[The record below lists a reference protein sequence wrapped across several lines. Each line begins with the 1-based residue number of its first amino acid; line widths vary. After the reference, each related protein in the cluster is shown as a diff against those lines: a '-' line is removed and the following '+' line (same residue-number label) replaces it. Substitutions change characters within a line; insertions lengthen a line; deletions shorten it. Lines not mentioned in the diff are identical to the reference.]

1 MADSIMSVTSQP
13 CTICEFEKWNK
24 ETEIGSKSGH
34 ERILENYEEVQES
47 AVLGCAGCIIL
58 HEAWIWCIPDK
69 ELRSKALIAFNIDM
83 SKMYFHLFTDYV
95 FDVDIFTLP
104 GQPRLKHIASA
115 SLLSPSTELRYNMPR
130 ILSWIESCERLHE
143 RCSEVTRFTPFRLLD
158 LQPGAQDCVRL
169 VYATNVRYAC
179 LSHCWGSTRS
189 KHLTT
194 RQNISANE
202 SGIPLLELPKTFQD
216 AVYITK
222 ALGIRYLWIDTFCI
236 TQDDEKDWETQA
248 SLMAAIYENAYITI
262 AAGASD
268 DDDGGF
274 FSETGERYKKPHKF
288 HLSIDGIDHEFYVR
302 DAVPHP
308 GNEWPGG
315 RLLPLMTRAWTM
327 QERLLAKRYLCFGH
341 NEIFWECQEDVSCS
355 CTIADGPF
363 NPCDGKPKFR
373 GCEPL
378 KYQCSLLND
387 LSSSELGMLWRGLVE
402 EYSGRDLTKPG
413 DKLPALAGLAEKFQR
428 VSKSPFLA
436 GLWDTNLREDLA
448 WHTSGN
454 DASFGRVRKGPSW
467 TWAAACESRI
477 RWPSIQLHK
486 TFQVNRTSIHG
497 GSQGF
502 ELHDYAEGSHL
513 SIHGLIQHVS
523 IQINDETDDLEEAC
537 PLLRRC
543 QVVEWIRNH
552 SEHSQQLA
560 RGTGTLVESLEQEP
574 RDEATEVDGNEK
586 QTNYGTVYADYR
598 FWEKEEDLRETLKH
612 VYFLLLGT
620 ENDTDPLWIDGMILK
635 QRRDQGDESEVC
647 YERIGWLRY
656 CTLESV
662 TESEWTPRGTESI
675 VTLF

>member
-1 MADSIMSVTSQP
+1 MGNSLTSDMSQP
-13 CTICEFEKWNK
+13 CTMCEFKKWNTK
-24 ETEIGSKSGH
+24 TEIGSRSGH
-34 ERILENYEEVQES
+34 ERIIEKYEELQES
-47 AVLGCAGCIIL
+47 ALLGCAGCIIL
-58 HEAWIWCIPDK
+58 HEAWAWCISDD
-69 ELRSKALIAFNIDM
+69 ELSSKVLIAFNIDK

-115 SLLSPSTELRYNMPR
+115 SLLPPSTELRYNMPR
-130 ILSWIESCERLHE
+130 FLSWIEACERLHE
-143 RCSEVTRFTPFRLLD
+143 RCSEVTQFTPFRLLD
-158 LQPGAQDCVRL
+158 LQPGAQDCVQL
-169 VYATNVRYAC
+169 AYASNVRYSY

-194 RQNISANE
+194 QGNILANE
-202 SGIPLLELPKTFQD
+202 SGIPLLEFPKTFQD

-236 TQDDEKDWETQA
+236 IQDDEKDWETQA

-274 FSETGERYKKPHKF
+274 FSEPGEGYIKPHKF
-288 HLSIDGIDHEFYVR
+288 HLSVDGIDHELTCKK
-302 DAVPHP
+302 VPV
-308 GNEWPGG
+308 
-315 RLLPLMTRAWTM
+315 L
-327 QERLLAKRYLCFGH
+327 
-341 NEIFWECQEDVSCS
+341 
-355 CTIADGPF
+355 
-363 NPCDGKPKFR
+363 
-373 GCEPL
+373 
-378 KYQCSLLND
+378 
-387 LSSSELGMLWRGLVE
+387 
-402 EYSGRDLTKPG
+402 
-413 DKLPALAGLAEKFQR
+413 
-428 VSKSPFLA
+428 KSPFLA
-436 GLWDTNLREDLA
+436 GLWEKNLREDLA

-486 TFQVNRTSIHG
+486 TFQVNRTSING
-497 GSQGF
+497 RSQGF
-502 ELHDYAEGSHL
+502 KLHDYAEGSYL

-598 FWEKEEDLRETLKH
+598 FWEKEEDLREALKH
-612 VYFLLLGT
+612 VYFLIMGT

-635 QRRDQGDESEVC
+635 QRQDQMDESEVC
-647 YERIGWLRY
+647 YERICWLRY